1 MVRRAGCETALRQT
15 GGIYHPAKERRMEYI
30 RSHKA
35 TETSLGTKVHKGKYE
50 NTRKTEDDSGQFR
63 YLPSIRRRFR
73 RRPKRLPTLRK
84 HNNSHCES
92 NERPV
97 HVTETFRYGFD
108 TRRGT
113 EKGSKEILNSML
125 GVHRNSRGLPM
136 PLNYKL

>member
-1 MVRRAGCETALRQT
+1 MVRRAGCETAMRQT
-15 GGIYHPAKERRMEYI
+15 GEIYHPAKERRMEYI
-30 RSHKA
+30 RSRKA

-63 YLPSIRRRFR
+63 NLPSIRRSFR

-84 HNNSHCES
+84 HNSHCES

-97 HVTETFRYGFD
+97 HVEKTFRYGFD

-113 EKGSKEILNSML
+113 EKGSKEIPNSML

-136 PLNYKL
+136 PLNHEL